1 MLPGCYL
8 CERLP
13 AAFLLVVVSVP
24 LLLEALPVV
33 RVLFEV
39 GLVRHL
45 MAVLDLLV
53 KCIQDVLL
61 VLLPLPVRVH
71 VRLWAVDPLSGVLLG
86 RGLAA
91 SFSEEFVLAGFYLR
105 RGVFRLL
112 RRIRADDGVVPLP
125 AVSVDV
131 HVDWLVAYVIQ
142 LFNVRRRL
150 CC

>member
-1 MLPGCYL
+1 MPGL
-8 CERLP
+8 HLGERLP

-45 MAVLDLLV
+45 LTVLDLLL
-53 KCIQDVLL
+53 KCNQDVLL

-91 SFSEEFVLAGFYLR
+91 SFSEEFVLAGVFLR

-112 RRIRADDGVVPLP
+112 RCVRADNGVVPLP

-131 HVDWLVAYVIQ
+131 HIDWLVVYVI
-142 LFNVRRRL
+142 
-150 CC
+150 